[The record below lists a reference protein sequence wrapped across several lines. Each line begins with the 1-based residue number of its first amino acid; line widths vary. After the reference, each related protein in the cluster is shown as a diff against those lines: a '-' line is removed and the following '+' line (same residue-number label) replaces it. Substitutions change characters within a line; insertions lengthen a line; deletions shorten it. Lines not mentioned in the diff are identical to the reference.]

1 MQEKHNSNG
10 FMFGL
15 MIGAAVGALVST
27 KKGREI
33 LKNVADYGLEYV
45 GNIINLDDL
54 ESAFEDDG
62 EEMSSYAS
70 NDAKAMM
77 DKKASGDKMSVEG
90 EETVPKGNVQEEEPK
105 KPLRRRLFRGI
116 RKK

>member
-33 LKNVADYGLEYV
+33 LKDVADYGLEYV

-62 EEMSSYAS
+62 EELSSAAEEMK
-70 NDAKAMM
+70 DAAGDAVEKVKSQVKESM
-77 DKKASGDKMSVEG
+77 DAAD
-90 EETVPKGNVQEEEPK
+90 EPT

>member
-1 MQEKHNSNG
+1 MNEKNHSNG
-10 FMFGL
+10 FILGL
-15 MIGAAVGALVST
+15 AIGAAVGALVST

-33 LKNVADYGLEYV
+33 LKDVADYGLEYV

-54 ESAFEDDG
+54 EAVMNDEEG
-62 EEMSSYAS
+62 EEMM
-70 NDAKAMM
+70 NGEV
-77 DKKASGDKMSVEG
+77 GDTKPQ
-90 EETVPKGNVQEEEPK
+90 ETTAQATEEEPT

>member
-1 MQEKHNSNG
+1 MQEKNHSNG

-15 MIGAAVGALVST
+15 LLGAAVGALVST

-33 LKNVADYGLEYV
+33 LKDVADYGLEYV
-45 GNIINLDDL
+45 GNVINLDDL
-54 ESAFEDDG
+54 EGVMEEEEEIMGG
-62 EEMSSYAS
+62 ET
-70 NDAKAMM
+70 
-77 DKKASGDKMSVEG
+77 
-90 EETVPKGNVQEEEPK
+90 EEAVPKEKITVEEEPK

>member
-1 MQEKHNSNG
+1 MQEKHNPNG
-10 FMFGL
+10 FMVGL

-33 LKNVADYGLEYV
+33 LKDVADYGLEYV

-54 ESAFEDDG
+54 DAVMDDEAQ
-62 EEMSSYAS
+62 EEMMSSE
-70 NDAKAMM
+70 
-77 DKKASGDKMSVEG
+77 VEDIKPKDG
-90 EETVPKGNVQEEEPK
+90 NAEVKEEAR